1 MSNIVNLRVLESGLV
16 PVYENVE
23 QERLVNARELHERL
37 GSKRQFADWIK
48 DRIDKYGFAEN
59 EDYTHIS
66 QICETRTGATTRI
79 DYYLKLDTAK
89 EIAMVENNEQGRI
102 IRKYFIEVEKRAKEM
117 FTVPK
122 SLPEALR
129 LAAELAEEMERQKP
143 LVAFAET
150 CSASQD
156 SVLVRELAKIAS
168 KEGITIGQNRLYQK
182 LRDWGLIFPNSTEP
196 YQEYVDRGYFEVI
209 QSAKETSKGVK
220 TFKTTRVTPKG
231 QIAIV
236 DKLRKEIS

>member
-1 MSNIVNLRVLESGLV
+1 MSNIVTLKVLESGLV
-16 PVYENVE
+16 PVYEDTQ

-37 GSKRQFADWIK
+37 ESKRQFANWVQ
-48 DRIDKYGFAEN
+48 DRIESYGFIEG
-59 EDYTHIS
+59 EEYLTILLKTP
-66 QICETRTGATTRI
+66 EGGRPRKE
-79 DYYLKLDTAK
+79 YYFKLDTAK
-89 EIAMVENNEQGRI
+89 EIAMVENNEQGRK
-102 IRKYFIEVEKRAKEM
+102 IRRYFIEVEKKAKEM

-168 KEGITIGQNRLYQK
+168 KEGVNIGQNRLYQK
-182 LRDWGLIFPNSTEP
+182 LRDWGLIFPHSTEP

-231 QIAIV
+231 QIYIV
-236 DKLRKEIS
+236 DKLKKDIS